1 MRRSKRNSVK
11 NVVNAN
17 MKMTMKTKTEEF
29 VELYLESGTF
39 EELLEEFNITPLEAF
54 EVLIANGLIDEELLE
69 RFY

>member
-1 MRRSKRNSVK
+1 
-11 NVVNAN
+11 
-17 MKMTMKTKTEEF
+17 MKTKTEEF